1 MVKDGAKSAGSGTK
15 ARKSA
20 GREKVRKSAGRKGKK
35 EEGAGVVRSLR
46 GRVVEIAG

>member
-1 MVKDGAKSAGSGTK
+1 MVKDGAKSAGSRTK

-35 EEGAGVVRSLR
+35 EGAGLVRSLR